1 MLTIKPLIIFNSS
14 KKETKSRVVEQRK
27 ADVKSIFKVFQDV
40 SKKEI
45 ERSKQLVQDHI
56 YWFDDEPIEE
66 TSNKLVPIP
75 IDTNE
80 DSFFE
85 K

>member
-1 MLTIKPLIIFNSS
+1 MLTIKPLIIYNSS

-45 ERSKQLVQDHI
+45 ERSKQLFEDHI
-56 YWFDDEPIEE
+56 NWFEYEPIQE
-66 TSNKLVPIP
+66 TGKQMVPIQ
-75 IDTNE
+75 INTNE